1 MGKKHRFDIKKF
13 AVEPQQKINLAK
25 VSTKAGKEFDSRELA
40 EESLAADVS
49 ALQAAQ
55 DRLYAADCHSL
66 LIIVQGMDA
75 AGKDG
80 IIRHVMHGVSP
91 LGCRAYAFKAPNSL
105 ELQHH
110 FLWRSMHCLPERG
123 NISLFNRSY
132 YEEVLV
138 VRVHPDFLV
147 PQRLPELKSMK
158 PKSLEKLWTSRFKE
172 INSFERTLTNNGTQV
187 IKFYLHVSPDEQKRR
202 LLDRLQQPEKN
213 WKFNANDLKERE
225 LWPAY
230 KKAYEEMLAETST
243 KFAPWYVVPA
253 DNKWYARAAVADII
267 CSRVESLGLEYPTIT
282 EQQRTEFAE
291 LAKQLEAEQ
300 PD

>member
-1 MGKKHRFDIKKF
+1 
-13 AVEPQQKINLAK
+13 
-25 VSTKAGKEFDSRELA
+25 
-40 EESLAADVS
+40 
-49 ALQAAQ
+49 
-55 DRLYAADCHSL
+55 
-66 LIIVQGMDA
+66 
-75 AGKDG
+75 
-80 IIRHVMHGVSP
+80 
-91 LGCRAYAFKAPNSL
+91 
-105 ELQHH
+105 
-110 FLWRSMHCLPERG
+110 MHCLPERG

-147 PQRLPELKSMK
+147 PQRLPELQSRK
-158 PKSLEKLWTSRFKE
+158 PKSLEKLWMSRFKE

-213 WKFNANDLKERE
+213 WKFNANDLKERA

-243 KFAPWYVVPA
+243 KVAPWYIIPA
-253 DNKWYARAAVADII
+253 DNNWYARAAVADII
-267 CSRVESLGLEYPTIT
+267 CSRVERLGLEYPTIT
-282 EQQRTEFAE
+282 EAQRAEFAE

-300 PD
+300 PN